1 MIIVTVHLAS
11 AIDGRTQQ
19 LARMHICNDG
29 EATLQ
34 NPRLGDYVGETF
46 VGRDAA
52 ALAQGRVSKRG
63 AVRGWRR
70 HDYHVWNLVRRM
82 LEAMGYDKGPAPAGS
97 ARTAFADLPMIDDGS
112 DTLRMAEAVSL
123 LERGI
128 REALP
133 DAMIFASHP
142 EPTRYGKAVDN
153 MRAWVGAAKAFVDR
167 HRADGA
173 NDGDAGSAVEL
184 CERVDS
190 RVRAVM
196 SDEIQQAMA
205 QGLDI
210 DQAFT
215 GVSGGVPGALL
226 GAAWMNR
233 TPGATPDQV
242 ADHLHAGI
250 RGVLAQIEREEAQGA
265 NA

>member
-11 AIDGRTQQ
+11 AISGRTQQ

-52 ALAQGRVSKRG
+52 ALAQGRVAKRG
-63 AVRGWRR
+63 EVRGWRR
-70 HDYHVWNLVRRM
+70 HDFHIWNLVARM
-82 LEAMGYDKGPAPAGS
+82 LDAMGYDKGRS
-97 ARTAFADLPMIDDGS
+97 RTAFADLPLIDDGS

-142 EPTRYGKAVDN
+142 EPRRYRQAVDD

-167 HRADGA
+167 HRSAGAD
-173 NDGDAGSAVEL
+173 DGDAGTAVDL
-184 CERVDS
+184 CERVDT

-196 SDEIQQAMA
+196 SDELQRAMA

-215 GVSGGVPGALL
+215 GVSGGVLGALL

-233 TPGATPDQV
+233 APGSTPDQV
-242 ADHLHAGI
+242 AEHLHAGI
-250 RGVLAQIEREEAQGA
+250 RGVLAQIEREEAQGG
-265 NA
+265 NT